1 MMTIIRLCRS
11 RYSPKDATGAKLYGG
26 RWNSPGHEVLYASS
40 TLALAYLEVL
50 VHIRDVGLI
59 PTDYIYC
66 EVEVPE
72 VLVTPWELA
81 GEAALG
87 KIESP
92 VLSLEYGDAWIAS
105 TEMKASPSR
114 VEAYLDLLQNVFGKS
129 RESIATEIDKT
140 NPVHAVPSVII
151 PREMNYLIS
160 PVHPQF
166 EQLAWGEPQPF
177 RFDPRLIRSTAE

>member
-1 MMTIIRLCRS
+1 MMMTIVRLCRS

-40 TLALAYLEVL
+40 TLALACLEVL

-59 PTDYIYC
+59 PTDYVYSDIQ
-66 EVEVPE
+66 VPDD
-72 VLVTPWELA
+72 LVSQWTLT
-81 GEAALG
+81 GEEALG

-92 VLSLEYGDAWIAS
+92 VLSQEFGDSWFMS
-105 TEMKASPSR
+105 TFPELRYVMG
-114 VEAYLDLLQNVFGKS
+114 VLGELMQLDRKP
-129 RESIATEIDKT
+129 
-140 NPVHAVPSVII
+140 PVQAVPSVII

-160 PVHPQF
+160 SVHPRF
-166 EQLAWGEPQPF
+166 GELVWSAPQPF